1 MMPRLAR
8 WALCALSAL
17 ALAPAARAETL
28 QTILA
33 LPTTSLTFSSA
44 YIAEDMGYW
53 AKDGLAVKTV
63 VIAGVGS
70 PNAVIAGSVDFTI
83 TTASTFLRAA
93 SRGQRMLAV
102 GNLLDRPMMEVVL
115 RKDIADAGGFDPSA
129 PLAERAKL
137 LKGRAMAV
145 DGIYTNI
152 HAFLQLVAIKAGLDP
167 ERDLKVAPLSAPNM
181 PAALD
186 AKSID
191 GFSASLPWTT
201 AAVVSGKAVLLAS
214 SPRGD
219 VPELLPF
226 AYGVVMTRPEL
237 CRDHGPICA
246 KMVTGLAAANA
257 YIREHPQEALALLK
271 KRFPATGDNV
281 LQPAFETLRGATA
294 ASPKIDPA
302 ALQNSEKFSVAAGV
316 VKPEDT
322 VKSLDGLYSND
333 FVR

>member
-1 MMPRLAR
+1 MIPRFLA
-8 WALCALSAL
+8 AAAVAAL
-17 ALAPAARAETL
+17 AAVLPARADNL
-28 QTILA
+28 QSSLA

-44 YIAEDMGYW
+44 YVAQDL
-53 AKDGLAVKTV
+53 GLWTKNGIEVKTV
-63 VIAGVGS
+63 VIVGVGS

-102 GNLLDRPMMEVVL
+102 ANLLDRPMMEIVL
-115 RKDIADAGGFDPSA
+115 RKDIADAAGFDPNA
-129 PLAERAKL
+129 PLAERAKI
-137 LKGRAMAV
+137 LKGRVMAV

-167 ERDLKVAPLSAPNM
+167 ETDMKVAPLVASNM
-181 PAALD
+181 PAAL
-186 AKSID
+186 ASHSID

-201 AAVVSGKAVLLAS
+201 QAVASGEAVLLAS

-219 VPELLPF
+219 VPELIPF
-226 AYGVVMTRPEL
+226 AYGVVMTRPGL
-237 CRDHGPICA
+237 CQDHRPVCA
-246 KMVTGLAAANA
+246 AMVAGLAAANS
-257 YIREHPQEALALLK
+257 YIREHPQDALALLK
-271 KRFPATGDNV
+271 KRFPQTPDSV
-281 LQPAFETLRGATA
+281 LVPAFDTLRQATA
-294 ASPKIDPA
+294 AVPRVDPA
-302 ALQNSEKFSVAAGV
+302 ALENSEKFSVAAHV